1 MLFSDK
7 NPSPISP
14 TCPGMLN
21 GRPLPHPCSAR
32 PSSPTGPR
40 GTHTSLAGSARPS
53 TTRTFRELLLAMAP
67 CPKLSDQEGA
77 RVPRLD
83 RGREGIYMSPAES
96 LAPSLGVPGPPTR
109 NARVAGREVSEGG
122 ERIVTGE
129 GAPPSPD
136 STGRSR
142 APSWQSARGTHRQPL
157 PSSLALLVG
166 RRGGRGVVGAA
177 QGPPRNPASRGV
189 PLPPVPGPPSR
200 ALCRHPSQA
209 CQSAPAAEPRA
220 RGGWDCQV
228 GSGPR
233 P

>member
-1 MLFSDK
+1 
-7 NPSPISP
+7 
-14 TCPGMLN
+14 MLN

-166 RRGGRGVVGAA
+166 RRGGRG
-177 QGPPRNPASRGV
+177 
-189 PLPPVPGPPSR
+189 
-200 ALCRHPSQA
+200 
-209 CQSAPAAEPRA
+209 
-220 RGGWDCQV
+220 GGGG
-228 GSGPR
+228 GSGPSPQSRLPRGPPPARSRATLAR
-233 P
+233 PLPAPQPSVPERTRRGAPGAWRLGLPGGERPTAMMGVAAGSC